1 VKDIEEFKI
10 NASVYEWCAKGVSWL
25 EKHLGLNIKLHA
37 AAEDMRR
44 GQIFVFNH
52 FARFETFIPPYL
64 IYHHTGA
71 YCRSVADHTLFEGN
85 ETFAEFLSDVGA
97 LPNNLPQLMPFLAAE
112 VLRGR
117 KVVVFPEGGMVKD
130 RRVMDKSGGYN
141 IYSPTAHERRK
152 HHRGAAVIA
161 QTLDTFKQRI
171 LSVHKRGETERLE
184 RWVRALGL
192 ESVDVLIERAREPT
206 LIIPANIT
214 FYPLRGADNLLNKA
228 AEMFFKNMSGNFS
241 EELIIEGNILLKDTD
256 MDIRFGSPIDAA
268 MQWSWWERKLLNAMF
283 RNIHTLEE
291 LFSLKDRAMSWD
303 EKILAR
309 SMSSQVLNL
318 RDEYMRSI
326 YSMVTVNF
334 SHLAARLVIEL
345 IGRDRMEIGKDE
357 FNKALYLA
365 IKNVQTIPSVNLHES
380 LLNPE
385 KYRGLLEGDCL
396 GLERFLKTAKDAGL
410 VGRTPKSYRFMG
422 KLRSEYEIDEVRIEN
437 PIMVYANEIAPLS
450 DVRAAVIDGLERAG
464 TVQADVIASD
474 LFEDELRG
482 HAWSKAR
489 YLEPAYREINDKE
502 TATKSGEPYLL
513 LPKTITGVGVVMV
526 HGFLASPAELRPF
539 AEKLT
544 AAGHPVVGVRLAGHG
559 TSPWDLR
566 NREWREWLDSV
577 RRGYRIM
584 AAFSETIAIV
594 GFSSGGALALRFAS
608 EEPPNLAGVAAI
620 SVPLRFKDRRMVFVP
635 LVHGINKLTQWF
647 SSYEGVMP
655 FRNNDSEHPD
665 INYKSIPL
673 RGLHELR
680 HMVDETERRL
690 PAVTCPLL
698 ITQAADDPVVDPE
711 SSLIIHKNVGSKDNR
726 LVMISSNRHGI
737 LADDIGNTRQTV
749 MDFLKSLE
757 WGEGEN

>member
-1 VKDIEEFKI
+1 MKDIEEFKI
-10 NASVYEWCAKGVSWL
+10 NESVYEWCANGVSWL

-37 AAEDMRR
+37 SPEVMSQ

-112 VLRGR
+112 ILRGR

-141 IYSPTAHERRK
+141 VYSPTAHERRK
-152 HHRGAAVIA
+152 HHRGAAVVA
-161 QTLDTFKQRI
+161 HTLDTFKQRI
-171 LSVHKRGETERLE
+171 LSVHKRGETERME

-192 ESVDVLIERAREPT
+192 KDVDMLIERAREPT

-214 FYPLRGADNLLNKA
+214 FYPLRVADNMLNKV
-228 AEMFFKNMSGNFS
+228 AEMFFKNMSGNLS
-241 EELIIEGNILLKDTD
+241 EELLIEGNILLKDTD
-256 MDIRFGSPIDAA
+256 MDIRFGPPIDAA
-268 MQWSWWERKLLNAMF
+268 MHWSWWERKLLSAMF
-283 RNIHTLEE
+283 KRIHTLDD
-291 LFSLKDRAMSWD
+291 LFSLKDRATRWD
-303 EKILAR
+303 EKMLTR
-309 SMSSQVLNL
+309 SMSNQILRL
-318 RDEYMRSI
+318 RDEYMRSM

-334 SHLAARLVIEL
+334 SHLAARLVVEL
-345 IGRDRMEIGKDE
+345 LGRGRMEIGRDE

-365 IKNVQTIPSVNLHES
+365 IKNLQNIPSVNLHES

-396 GLERFLKTAKDAGL
+396 GLERFLKTARTAGL
-410 VGRTPKSYRFMG
+410 IGRTPMSYRFMG
-422 KLRSEYEIDEVRIEN
+422 KLCGEYKIDEIRIEN

-450 DVRAAVIDGLERAG
+450 DVCAAISDGLERAG
-464 TVQADVIASD
+464 TVQTDVIASD

-482 HAWSKAR
+482 YAWSR
-489 YLEPAYREINDKE
+489 DHYREPSHREINDKE
-502 TATKSGEPYLL
+502 TATKTGEPYLL

-539 AEKLT
+539 AEKLV

-584 AAFSETIAIV
+584 TAFAEAVAVV

-608 EEPPNLAGVAAI
+608 EEPPHLAGVAAV

-635 LVHGINKLTQWF
+635 LVHGINKLTRWF

-673 RGLHELR
+673 RGLYELR

-711 SSLIIHKNVGSKDNR
+711 SSRIIHQRVAGRENR
-726 LVMISSNRHGI
+726 LVMISSDRHGI
-737 LADDIGNTRQTV
+737 LADDIGNTQRTV
-749 MDFLKSLE
+749 MDFLKDLE
-757 WGEGEN
+757 WEEGGN